1 MRSFST
7 TLALALSLVAGAA
20 AAQAQIKVTDPWVRA
35 TVPQQKSTGAFM
47 TITSP
52 TDARLVE
59 ARSSLT
65 PSVEVHEMAME
76 KDVMKMRQV
85 DSVALPAGKPVALT
99 PGGFHMMLLDLKQQ
113 VKAGDTVPL
122 TLVVEGA
129 DGKRQSVEVQAAVRP
144 LNARAVPAAAAGHGD
159 HAHGADHKH

>member
-7 TLALALSLVAGAA
+7 TLVLALSLVAGTA
-20 AAQAQIKVTDPWVRA
+20 AAQAQIQVTDPWVRA
-35 TVPQQKSTGAFM
+35 TVAQQKSTGAFM

-76 KDVMKMRQV
+76 KDVLKMRQV
-85 DSVALPAGKPVALT
+85 TSVPLPAGKPVALT

-113 VKAGDTVPL
+113 VKVGDTVPL

-129 DGKRQSVEVQAAVRP
+129 DGKRQSVEVQATVRP
-144 LNARAVPAAAAGHGD
+144 LNARAAPAAAAGHGD
-159 HAHGADHKH
+159 HMPGADHKH

>member
-1 MRSFST
+1 MRT
-7 TLALALSLVAGAA
+7 TSAILALALSLVAGSA
-20 AAQAQIKVTDPWVRA
+20 AAQAQIQVSDPWVRA

-59 ARSSLT
+59 ARSALT

-85 DSVALPAGKPVALT
+85 NGVPLPAGKPVELK

-113 VKAGDTVPL
+113 VKAGETVPL

-144 LNARAVPAAAAGHGD
+144 LNARAAPATAGHAD
-159 HAHGADHKH
+159 HLHGADHKH

>member
-1 MRSFST
+1 MRTFST
-7 TLALALSLVAGAA
+7 TLALALTFVAGTA
-20 AAQAQIKVTDPWVRA
+20 AAQARIQVTDPWVRA
-35 TVPQQKSTGAFM
+35 TVPQQTSTGAFM

-59 ARSSLT
+59 ARSPLT

-85 DSVALPAGKPVALT
+85 NSVPLPAGKPVALT

-113 VKAGDTVPL
+113 VKVGDTVPL

-144 LNARAVPAAAAGHGD
+144 LNAGAAPAAAAGHGD
-159 HAHGADHKH
+159 HMHGADHKH

>member
-1 MRSFST
+1 M
-7 TLALALSLVAGAA
+7 
-20 AAQAQIKVTDPWVRA
+20 RA

-59 ARSSLT
+59 ARSALT

-85 DSVALPAGKPVALT
+85 HGVPLPAGKPVELK

-113 VKAGDTVPL
+113 VKAGDRVPL

-144 LNARAVPAAAAGHGD
+144 LNARAAPAAASHAD
-159 HAHGADHKH
+159 HLHGADHKH